1 VQSPISIEVLTLI
14 VQAMSKRLFA
24 RGDLVGI
31 ERSDA
36 LENIREMLGGSG
48 ISGEDAISIDRGR
61 DHRCISIFFGWDVP

>member
-1 VQSPISIEVLTLI
+1 
-14 VQAMSKRLFA
+14 MGKRLLA
-24 RGDLVGI
+24 RSDFLGI

-36 LENIREMLGGSG
+36 LEDIREMLGGSG